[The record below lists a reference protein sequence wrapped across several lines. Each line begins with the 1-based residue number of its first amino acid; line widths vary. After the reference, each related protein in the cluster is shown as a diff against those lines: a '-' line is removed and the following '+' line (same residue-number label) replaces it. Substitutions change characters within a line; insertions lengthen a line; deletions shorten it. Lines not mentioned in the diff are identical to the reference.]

1 MALLGSSGFPPGI
14 TRPARAALSKALFI
28 ASCQFALYLAV
39 VTRIGSVQLPLTI
52 DFPTFYYAS
61 VVYRAGGNPYDISL
75 LGKWA
80 KSIGTYVYFLTYPP
94 TSLPVLYPLGLA
106 EIHVSQLDF
115 QLVSFFC
122 LVYVLFIVIRTAE
135 VEQWPKS
142 WRFVGLVA
150 LLGFY
155 AIYSNFQHG
164 QVNLIASAAIV
175 FAWMRARE
183 NGGGSDIVTAA
194 ALSIAI
200 FIKVYPILLLMPFLI
215 RRDLRVVAW
224 VALFAAGD
232 ALLSYLTVPREAWQT
247 WIFKVM
253 PTGRFGMT
261 PYGLSPL
268 QLPYNQSLNGTLSK
282 LLGQGRTEELGPWLP
297 MLVLG
302 LAALAVWTFR
312 RQGRRRFYDLG
323 FGTTIVASFLIAPMS
338 WFHHFVFLIPA
349 LAAFASILNSTEWR
363 HSIRWKSALLLV
375 TVMISVRWPIVMG
388 DYQAAHPIIRLP
400 ILGNFA
406 SDPRVA
412 LALMTIPS
420 LGPLALFAMFAVLS
434 LLPWWRG
441 ALLDGSQTVFAAAS
455 PSDNR

>member
-1 MALLGSSGFPPGI
+1 MGFLPAI
-14 TRPARAALSKALFI
+14 TRPASAALSKALFI

-52 DFPTFYYAS
+52 DFPTFYYAAL
-61 VVYRAGGNPYDISL
+61 VYRAGGNPYDLSL

-94 TSLPVLYPLGLA
+94 TSLPAFYPLGLA
-106 EIHVSQLDF
+106 EIHASQLAF
-115 QLVSFFC
+115 QLVSLLC
-122 LVYVLFIVIRTAE
+122 LVYVFFIVIQTAE

-142 WRFVGLVA
+142 WRSLGLVA
-150 LLGFY
+150 LIGFY
-155 AIYSNFQHG
+155 AVYSNFLHG
-164 QVNLIASAAIV
+164 QVNIIATAAIV

-183 NGGGSDIVTAA
+183 NGGGSDVVTAA

-200 FIKVYPILLLMPFLI
+200 FIKVYPVLLLMPFLI

-224 VALFAAGD
+224 VAIFGAGD
-232 ALLSYLTVPREAWQT
+232 ALLSYITVPREAWQT
-247 WIFKVM
+247 WIFKVL

-282 LLGQGRTEELGPWLP
+282 LLGQGTTEELGPWVP

-312 RQGRRRFYDLG
+312 RQDRRRFYDLG

-363 HSIRWKSALLLV
+363 QSIRWNSALLLV

-388 DYQAAHPIIRLP
+388 DYRAAHPLMRIPL
-400 ILGNFA
+400 LGNIA
-406 SDPRVA
+406 SDPRAA
-412 LALMTIPS
+412 LALMTVPG

-434 LLPWWRG
+434 LLLSWRG
-441 ALLDGSQTVFAAAS
+441 ASLDGSQTVFATAS
-455 PSDNR
+455 PSDNS